1 MADLAE
7 VQQLELLCQAF
18 YGGGG
23 KEEQNEAHKVLLP
36 LVNNP
41 ENMPRLQAVL
51 AHSSNLQALLFASSG
66 LMNLFTRY
74 WGQIS
79 DKQKEETRN
88 FLLNY
93 LYQRSADLLHN
104 AHEILGHLIRLLC
117 RIVKLSWF
125 EDVDKKILEQVGL
138 FLSASTAHW
147 VVGLYIYTELT
158 QEMQP
163 KIGSHMSRLRR
174 VAFSFRDIALPSILK
189 VAVKTLQQFD
199 AGAICVPND
208 DEETR
213 LLKQVLQLALNCLS
227 FDFMGTMADDTTDEQ
242 TTVMIPQGW
251 SDFRE
256 ETFPRMFFSL
266 YSTCWQKN
274 PHRPR
279 VECARL
285 CLSCLVLISAFR
297 RSFFETTA
305 ARNKYMGELIL
316 GTFQIIKTR
325 TGLTDDMCYHEFCR
339 LIGKVNTSHH
349 LSELCASE
357 PFREFPQHL
366 FDFTMESLKSW
377 QRMPNSKHYLL
388 GVWAHMIS
396 PLLFYKQRVPK
407 DLELYIERITAA
419 FIMSRMC
426 VAEAIADDADNCD
439 WESPLNN
446 EVLRQEQLEVLS
458 QLARCRYTKTA
469 RMVHELFEE
478 TKAKAQSGEMN
489 RKVFEEK
496 ITWLVYLIGALVGS
510 NWTGRLPDVHVE
522 DTSSETVQ
530 MANAGLSKLVLTLIE
545 ETKCEETPETLELAF
560 LYFLD
565 QFRKLFIGQFA
576 RKQDTTSA
584 FATALGA
591 ADDKAV
597 VATLVSKIGFNLQHR
612 VAMMECIKKSM
623 DLLFEFVA
631 GVHIVHWISRAPELI
646 VTGRLLLETPTGAYF
661 LTNHCSVEFKFLS
674 MRRYSRLRTT
684 YYLTL
689 GTLLFYQQRKAA
701 VTFEQFV
708 QPMDA
713 IFLSLWRQ
721 TEDGGNP
728 GALRNSLCR
737 DPLIGLVRDLR
748 GLSFA
753 SGNNS
758 TYTVLFEWLMSPWK
772 KINGSTRMA
781 IFSWAADAW
790 WDDAEV
796 LVPLLKFIAD
806 FVSNRGGGRIQF
818 VESSANGIRLF
829 KEASSVVLKYG
840 NRILH
845 KQDCT
850 DPYKEKYKGMAV
862 ALQIL
867 SNIISGS
874 YCHYEVFEVYGDTVL
889 NDSLRLA
896 LQMCLAIPQDDLM
909 AYLKSLRPVYSFL
922 EVATESFMQHI
933 LELPPA
939 HLAQLLRCVEDGL
952 CAQET
957 VLMQSCATLGH
968 FVEFIFKYRNS
979 EEKQGDAVR
988 AFLEAQPGSLPR
1000 MLQLIFQLLMTGQ
1013 LPNLFAISGV
1023 LLGLILLQENEY
1035 MKLKQ
1040 QIIDQQIECKRPQV
1054 EGFFTAL
1061 MLNIEDDLETANKD
1075 KFMRNLYHFAHDIRK
1090 MFSFSF

>member
-66 LMNLFTRY
+66 LMNLFTRF
-74 WGQIS
+74 WGQIP

-104 AHEILGHLIRLLC
+104 AHEVLGHLIRLLC
-117 RIVKLSWF
+117 RI
-125 EDVDKKILEQVGL
+125 KILEQVGL
-138 FLSASTAHW
+138 FLSASTSHW

-174 VAFSFRDIALPSILK
+174 VAFSFRDLALPSILK

-199 AGAICVPND
+199 AGAIRVPND
-208 DEETR
+208 EEETR

-242 TTVMIPQGW
+242 ITVMIPQGW

-266 YSTCWQKN
+266 YNACWQKN

-339 LIGKVNTSHH
+339 LIGKVNASHH

-426 VAEAIADDADNCD
+426 VAEAIVDDAVHVIANSFFVCLLADNCD

-496 ITWLVYLIGALVGS
+496 ITWLIYLIGALVGS

-522 DTSSETVQ
+522 D
-530 MANAGLSKLVLTLIE
+530 
-545 ETKCEETPETLELAF
+545 
-560 LYFLD
+560 

-584 FATALGA
+584 FASALGA

-612 VAMMECIKKSM
+612 VAMTECIKKSM

-646 VTGRLLLETPTGAYF
+646 VTGRLLLETPTGTYF
-661 LTNHCSVEFKFLS
+661 LTNHCSAEFKFLS

-689 GTLLFYQQRKAA
+689 GTLLFYQQRKPA

-713 IFLSLWRQ
+713 IFLSLWQQ
-721 TEDGGNP
+721 TEEGRNP
-728 GALRNSLCR
+728 AAIRNPLCR
-737 DPLIGLVRDLR
+737 DPLIGLVRDL
-748 GLSFA
+748 
-753 SGNNS
+753 
-758 TYTVLFEWLMSPWK
+758 
-772 KINGSTRMA
+772 
-781 IFSWAADAW
+781 SWAADAW
-790 WDDAEV
+790 WDDSEV

-840 NRILH
+840 NRSSFMAPILSFFASQFASLILFVFRFSWASLSLRRILQ
-845 KQDCT
+845 KPDST

-1035 MKLKQ
+1035 LKLKQ
-1040 QIIDQQIECKRPQV
+1040 QIIDQQIECKRAQ
-1054 EGFFTAL
+1054 
-1061 MLNIEDDLETANKD
+1061 
-1075 KFMRNLYHFAHDIRK
+1075 
-1090 MFSFSF
+1090 